1 MRTKIVTKMI
11 NTSAN
16 QSAIGKVYL
25 VGAGPG
31 AADLI
36 TVRGLRLLQSA
47 DCVLHDALVSPD
59 LLAYARQA
67 ELIGVGKRCGQLSTA
82 QQFINK
88 QIIDA
93 AHKFTTVV
101 RLKGGDP
108 MLFGRAEEEIA
119 ALEAAG
125 IDYEI
130 VPGVTAALAASAALA
145 APLTQR
151 GIARSVAFITPSMGH
166 AQPENAWEAQ
176 TVGADTL
183 VFYMG
188 RRIAAEIAL
197 RLLNLGRPLD
207 LPVAV
212 IEHAS
217 WPQQRVQYTDLASL
231 ATRPESLAWSDAPT
245 LIVMGEVL
253 RSRAN
258 QRLSNLIH
266 DAQAAAKRA

>member
-1 MRTKIVTKMI
+1 
-11 NTSAN
+11 
-16 QSAIGKVYL
+16 
-25 VGAGPG
+25 
-31 AADLI
+31 
-36 TVRGLRLLQSA
+36 
-47 DCVLHDALVSPD
+47 
-59 LLAYARQA
+59 
-67 ELIGVGKRCGQLSTA
+67 
-82 QQFINK
+82 
-88 QIIDA
+88 
-93 AHKFTTVV
+93 
-101 RLKGGDP
+101 

-151 GIARSVAFITPSMGH
+151 GIARSVAFITPSLGH

-188 RRIAAEIAL
+188 RRIAAEIAQ

-217 WPQQRVQYTDLASL
+217 WPQQRVQYTDLTTL

-253 RSRAN
+253 RSRAK
-258 QRLSNLIH
+258 QMLLNLIQ
-266 DAQAAAKRA
+266 DAQAIAQRA

>member
-1 MRTKIVTKMI
+1 MQTIPPV
-11 NTSAN
+11 
-16 QSAIGKVYL
+16 GKVYL

-36 TVRGLRLLQSA
+36 TVRGLRLLQNA
-47 DCVLHDALVSPD
+47 DCVLHDALVAPE
-59 LLAYARQA
+59 LLAYAPQA
-67 ELIGVGKRCGQLSTA
+67 ELIGVGKRCGQLSSA
-82 QQFINK
+82 QHFINK

-93 AHKFTTVV
+93 AHKFALVV

-125 IDYEI
+125 ITYEI

-151 GIARSVAFITPSMGH
+151 GVARSVVFLTPSVGP
-166 AQPENAWEAQ
+166 AQPTHTWEAH
-176 TVGADTL
+176 TIGADTL

-188 RRIAAEIAL
+188 RRLAAEIAE
-197 RLLNLGRPLD
+197 RLLSLGRAGN
-207 LPVAV
+207 LPVAI

-217 WPQQRVQYTDLASL
+217 WPQQQVQYSDLQTLASQ
-231 ATRPESLAWSDAPT
+231 PETLTWSEAPT
-245 LIVMGEVL
+245 LIVIGEVL
-253 RSRAN
+253 RQRAS
-258 QRLSNLIH
+258 QVLSTLLEQ
-266 DAQAAAKRA
+266 AQKRA